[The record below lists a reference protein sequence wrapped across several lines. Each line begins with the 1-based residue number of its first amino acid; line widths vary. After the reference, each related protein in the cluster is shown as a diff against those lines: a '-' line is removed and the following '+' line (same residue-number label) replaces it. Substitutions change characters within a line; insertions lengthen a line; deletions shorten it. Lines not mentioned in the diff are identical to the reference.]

1 METFTTKLIRF
12 QSQTKYYWFG
22 ALCLLLLLLLNSA
35 RKPANQV
42 KLETVED
49 LKGLNEDIR
58 NSFLVELAKLKEL
71 KVHNKSIYLSNRN
84 LTLDGFVNIVH
95 LQSEGITMDLLSTLD
110 SREHIRNDLIERL
123 ILDLASTES
132 NLFDKKMRSLEI
144 IFQLR
149 PELIESKIG
158 ESKGTPLQLA
168 ATEKFKNGK
177 QLELIK
183 MLIDNKA
190 NVNAQDYNNNTVLHW
205 AVLCKA
211 STDEVISL
219 IKLLIE
225 SGAEPNS
232 VNEWGQTFAHVAP
245 SITTPEVFQEIVR
258 YLDSIKNTKSFTIR
272 DIQGAQVLHLAV
284 FYYEKLENQTLE
296 IFQSNGVDFNAKQ
309 DNNRNVLECAIGRT
323 QDVDFLKTLI
333 AFGADWKI
341 KDEAG
346 GNILHW
352 AAFNGNFPAFKLFKS
367 FGINVNAVQ
376 DKGRSGL
383 SYAIMNGQNSTFIEK
398 VIGLGANWRMI
409 NTEVNETGLHWAAAS
424 NNLSA
429 LKLFISF
436 GANVNA
442 ETSYGDTPLHYAFFH
457 ASRIGEN
464 SFDLVKQLIEDGANP
479 NIKNGNGDLP
489 SDLAKNKIENEQ
501 LKQRV
506 VNLLLSSMER

>member
-1 METFTTKLIRF
+1 METLTTKLIRF

-22 ALCLLLLLLLNSA
+22 ALCLLLLLLVNSS

-42 KLETVED
+42 KLETVEE

-84 LTLDGFVNIVH
+84 ATLDGFVNIVH
-95 LQSEGITMDLLSTLD
+95 LQSEGITMGLLSVLD

-123 ILDLASTES
+123 ILDLASTEP

-168 ATEKFKNGK
+168 AKETFENEK

-190 NVNAQDYNNNTVLHW
+190 NVNARDYNNNTVLHW

-211 STDEVISL
+211 STVISL

-232 VNEWGQTFAHVAP
+232 VNEWGQTFVHAAP
-245 SITTPEVFQEIVR
+245 SITTPEIFQEIVR

-272 DIQGAQVLHLAV
+272 DIQGAQVIHLAV
-284 FYYEKLENQTLE
+284 FYYVKLENQTLE

-309 DNNRNVLECAIGRT
+309 DNNRNVLECAIGHT
-323 QDVDFLKTLI
+323 QDV
-333 AFGADWKI
+333 ACG
-341 KDEAG
+341 
-346 GNILHW
+346 
-352 AAFNGNFPAFKLFKS
+352 
-367 FGINVNAVQ
+367 
-376 DKGRSGL
+376 
-383 SYAIMNGQNSTFIEK
+383 
-398 VIGLGANWRMI
+398 
-409 NTEVNETGLHWAAAS
+409 
-424 NNLSA
+424 
-429 LKLFISF
+429 
-436 GANVNA
+436 
-442 ETSYGDTPLHYAFFH
+442 
-457 ASRIGEN
+457 
-464 SFDLVKQLIEDGANP
+464 
-479 NIKNGNGDLP
+479 
-489 SDLAKNKIENEQ
+489 
-501 LKQRV
+501 
-506 VNLLLSSMER
+506 